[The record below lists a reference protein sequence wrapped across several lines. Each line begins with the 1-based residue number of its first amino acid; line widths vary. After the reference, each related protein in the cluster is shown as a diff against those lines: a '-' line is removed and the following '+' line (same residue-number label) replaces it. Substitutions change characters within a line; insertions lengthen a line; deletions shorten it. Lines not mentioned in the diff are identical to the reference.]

1 VLGHRHKP
9 DISKRKGQHQHLR
22 REWWRRVATP
32 GALSACGGRV
42 SLRRPLRRRS
52 RRAGGGRVILRR
64 SLRRLLPPANGGRVS
79 LRRPLRRRSRRAG
92 GGRGILWRPL
102 RRLLQPANGG
112 RVILRRPLRRRSRLA
127 AAESSCGARCG
138 ACCRPPTA
146 AASSCA
152 ACCDAAPGMLAFV
165 AAEVVRHLRRQ
176 PPWGESSGASGMT
189 FQLE

>member
-1 VLGHRHKP
+1 MLGHRHKP

-32 GALSACGGRV
+32 GALSAC
-42 SLRRPLRRRS
+42 
-52 RRAGGGRVILRR
+52 
-64 SLRRLLPPANGGRVS
+64 GGRVS